1 MESAMKQQVEVELKT
16 DGKLKD
22 ALSDLAAQLESEK
35 VESDRLRLKVK
46 NLQTD
51 LEGLEEKLEK
61 DERVRNFK

>member
-1 MESAMKQQVEVELKT
+1 MKQQVEVELKT

-35 VESDRLRLKVK
+35 VESDFLRRKVK

-61 DERVRNFK
+61 DERVRNFE